1 MIPEIMDGKNIADYV
16 DPDIER
22 RLEELEAEEE
32 ERAQLA
38 ELEQGD
44 VEIDDEGTAAWSD
57 SSSGQ

>member
-44 VEIDDEGTAAWSD
+44 VEIDDEGTAAWSG